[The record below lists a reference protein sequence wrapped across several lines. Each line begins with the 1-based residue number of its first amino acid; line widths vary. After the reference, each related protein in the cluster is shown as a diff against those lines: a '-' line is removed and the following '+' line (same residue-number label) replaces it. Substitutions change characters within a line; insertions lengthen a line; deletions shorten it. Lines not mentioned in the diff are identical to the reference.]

1 MLLVTD
7 KDDVIV
13 TRLTRPCIN
22 MQPKCVAERKTKLKQ
37 VKSGEKGDSTLQK
50 VDYAPH
56 N

>member
-13 TRLTRPCIN
+13 TLTRPCIN